1 MLASMAERE
10 QLRNNLVAKIVYSHE
25 TTKSFGT
32 KLRKCAD
39 FTHLPVIPSTPS
51 APLSQITRTRPAG
64 MQASFFDIGET
75 TLLASVHYPNLV

>member
-10 QLRNNLVAKIVYSHE
+10 QLRNHLVAKIVYSHE

-39 FTHLPVIPSTPS
+39 FAHLPVIPSTPF
-51 APLSQITRTRPAG
+51 RPFVANNENEACRD
-64 MQASFFDIGET
+64 AS
-75 TLLASVHYPNLV
+75 LVL